1 MSIIKNLDSELNKL
15 GKLSPLGFGMGLH
28 IRFASPLVSL
38 YTWPKA
44 WQDHYTNNVY
54 GLRDPM
60 VAWAFAKQGVCR
72 WSECPLP
79 DPFSIIKQAAEFGLR
94 YGATVSYGRISSR
107 SIVGIARE
115 DREFSLDELLQA
127 QELVAFLHNKAEL
140 PESLTGAQRE
150 ALKLVATGYRYAEAA
165 ATLGISESAFKLRLS
180 SARTRLLAKTTAEAV
195 QRAKDYKLL

>member
-1 MSIIKNLDSELNKL
+1 MSIKKNIDKEIQIL
-15 GKLSPLGFGMGLH
+15 GGISPLGFGMGLH
-28 IRFASPLVSL
+28 IRFASPLISL
-38 YTWPKA
+38 YTWPQA

-72 WSECPLP
+72 WNECPIP

-107 SIVGIARE
+107 TIVGIARD

-127 QELVAFLHNKAEL
+127 QEVVSLLHNKAEL
-140 PESLTGAQRE
+140 PESLTTAQRE
-150 ALKLVATGYRYAEAA
+150 ALKLVSTGHRYAEAA
-165 ATLGISESAFKLRLS
+165 ATIGISESAFKLRLS

>member
-1 MSIIKNLDSELNKL
+1 MTIKKNLDRELGQL
-15 GKLSPLGFGMGLH
+15 GNLSLLGYGVGLH
-28 IRFASPLVSL
+28 IRFASPLISV
-38 YTWPKA
+38 YTWPQT
-44 WQDHYTNNVY
+44 WQDHYTDNVY

-72 WSECPLP
+72 WSECPIP

-94 YGATVSYGRISSR
+94 FGATVSYGRISSR
-107 SIVGIARE
+107 TIVGIARE
-115 DREFSLDELLQA
+115 DREFTLDELLQA
-127 QELVAFLHNKAEL
+127 QDIVSIMHNKAEL

-150 ALKLVATGYRYAEAA
+150 ALKLVATGHRYAEAA
-165 ATLGISESAFKLRLS
+165 AALGISESAFKLRLS

>member
-1 MSIIKNLDSELNKL
+1 MTIKKNLDRELKEL
-15 GKLSPLGFGMGLH
+15 GILSPLGYGIGLH
-28 IRFASPLVSL
+28 IRFASPLVSI
-38 YTWPKA
+38 YTWPQT

-72 WSECPLP
+72 WSECPIP

-94 YGATVSYGRISSR
+94 FGATVSYGRISSR
-107 SIVGIARE
+107 TIVGIARD
-115 DREFSLDELLQA
+115 DREFTLDELVQA
-127 QELVAFLHNKAEL
+127 QDLVADLHNKVEL
-140 PESLTGAQRE
+140 PENLTGAQRE
-150 ALKLVATGYRYAEAA
+150 ALKLVSTGHRYAEAA
-165 ATLGISESAFKLRLS
+165 TALGISESAFKLRLS

>member
-1 MSIIKNLDSELNKL
+1 MTIKKNLDLELKEL
-15 GKLSPLGFGMGLH
+15 GILSPLGYGIGLH
-28 IRFASPLVSL
+28 IRFTSPLVSI
-38 YTWPKA
+38 YTWPQT

-72 WSECPLP
+72 WSECPIP

-94 YGATVSYGRISSR
+94 FGATVSYGRISSR
-107 SIVGIARE
+107 TIVGIARD
-115 DREFSLDELLQA
+115 DREFTLDELVQA
-127 QELVAFLHNKAEL
+127 QDLVADLHNKAEL
-140 PESLTGAQRE
+140 PENLTGAQRE
-150 ALKLVATGYRYAEAA
+150 ALKLVSTGHRYAEAA
-165 ATLGISESAFKLRLS
+165 TALGISESAFKLRLS

>member
-1 MSIIKNLDSELNKL
+1 MTLKKNLDEELNKL
-15 GKLSPLGFGMGLH
+15 GELSPLGFGMGLH

-38 YTWPKA
+38 YTWPQA
-44 WQDHYTNNVY
+44 WQDHYTKNVY

-79 DPFSIIKQAAEFGLR
+79 DPFSIIKQAGEFGMP
-94 YGATVSYGRISSR
+94 YGATISYGRLSSR
-107 SIVGIARE
+107 SIVGIARD
-115 DREFSLDELLQA
+115 DREFELDELLAA
-127 QELVAFLHNKAEL
+127 QEVVSLLHNKAEL

-150 ALKLVATGYRYAEAA
+150 ALKLVATGHRYAEAA

-180 SARTRLLAKTTAEAV
+180 SARSRLMAKTTAEAV

>member
-1 MSIIKNLDSELNKL
+1 MTVKKNLDKELREL
-15 GKLSPLGFGMGLH
+15 GNLSPLGYGVGLH
-28 IRFASPLVSL
+28 IRFASPLVSV
-38 YTWPKA
+38 YTWPQT

-72 WSECPLP
+72 WSECPIP

-94 YGATVSYGRISSR
+94 FGATVSYGRISSR
-107 SIVGIARE
+107 TIVGIARD
-115 DREFSLDELLQA
+115 DREFTLDELLQA
-127 QELVAFLHNKAEL
+127 QDLVSDLHNKAEL

-150 ALKLVATGYRYAEAA
+150 ALKLVATGHRYAQAA